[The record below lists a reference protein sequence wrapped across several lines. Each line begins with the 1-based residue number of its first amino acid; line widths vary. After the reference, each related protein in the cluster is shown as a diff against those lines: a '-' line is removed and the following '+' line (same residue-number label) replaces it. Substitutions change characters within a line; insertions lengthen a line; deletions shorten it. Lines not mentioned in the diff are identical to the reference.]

1 MGLPWTLETK
11 MTFSQKK
18 EELKMRISSVE
29 KTDDGCVYWIEDK
42 ICYGICFKQAQNCET
57 DGQVESL
64 LFAMDLAE
72 KDLDQLEKE
81 L

>member
-1 MGLPWTLETK
+1 

-18 EELKMRISSVE
+18 EELKMRILSVE

-72 KDLDQLEKE
+72 KDLDQLEEE
-81 L
+81 LQ

>member
-1 MGLPWTLETK
+1 

-18 EELKMRISSVE
+18 EEFKMRISSVE

-72 KDLDQLEKE
+72 KDLDQLEEE
-81 L
+81 LQ